1 MVTLKNKTK
10 PKYQVIDECEICYN
24 TELTTVL
31 NLGKQPLCD
40 DLQNSEDESISIL
53 HPQEILFCSNCL
65 TAHQKFQIPKEILFK
80 SSYHYRA
87 ALTKDVTD
95 GMKDFVDELI
105 SIYPLKT
112 PGNVLDIGCNDGSL
126 LNIFRSK
133 NFFTVGV
140 DPTDAILDQNNR
152 IDHPVKAYF
161 DKTTSLYLKEKYQS
175 FDFITFTN
183 VFAHIENLD
192 ELCEN
197 LNRLV
202 TSETVIAIENHYL
215 GSIVDKKQFDT
226 FYHEH
231 PRTYSAKSFEYI
243 AKKLDMRIKHISMP
257 SRYGGNIRVF
267 LSKNEQIPDSKI
279 SLDESL
285 LEGKLKSLQLF
296 YEDWKDKTREKIR
309 ELCADDTIAGK
320 SLPGRAI
327 MLINSLELS
336 EREMPYI
343 FEKPGSPKIGKR
355 IPNSKILIKSDD
367 ELIRHDIK
375 NIIIWA
381 WHLET
386 EISEYLN
393 ELGYT
398 GNIWT
403 ILPNFRIVN

>member
-1 MVTLKNKTK
+1 MVALKNKAK
-10 PKYQVIDECEICYN
+10 PTYQIINQCEICHN
-24 TELTTVL
+24 TKLETVL
-31 NLGKQPLCD
+31 NLGEQPLCD
-40 DLQNSEDESISIL
+40 DLRDIEDGSISIL
-53 HPQEILFCSNCL
+53 HPQEILFCSTCL
-65 TAHQKFQIPKEILFK
+65 TAHQKFQIPKEILFT
-80 SSYHYRA
+80 STYHYRA
-87 ALTKDVTD
+87 ALTKDVTE
-95 GMKDFVDELI
+95 GMKDFVEELI
-105 SIYPLKT
+105 SINPSKN
-112 PGNVLDIGCNDGSL
+112 PGKVLDIGCNDGSL

-140 DPTDAILDQNNR
+140 DPTDAILDQNDS
-152 IDHPVKAYF
+152 IDHPIKAYF
-161 DKTTSLYLKEKYQS
+161 DKTTSLYLKEKYQY
-175 FDFITFTN
+175 FDYITFTN

-202 TSETVIAIENHYL
+202 TKETVIAIENHYL

-243 AKKLDMRIKHISMP
+243 AKKLDMSIKHISMP

-285 LEGKLKSLQLF
+285 LENKLKSLQLF
-296 YEDWKDKTREKIR
+296 YEEWKKQTREKIL
-309 ELCADDTIAGK
+309 ELSAEGTIAGK

-327 MLINSLELS
+327 MLINSLNLS
-336 EREMPYI
+336 EMEMAYI

-355 IPNSKILIKSDD
+355 IPNSKIVIKSDD
-367 ELIRHDIK
+367 ELVNHDVK

-381 WHLET
+381 WHLES
-386 EISEYLN
+386 EISEYLDN
-393 ELGYT
+393 LGYK

-403 ILPNFRIVN
+403 ILPKFKSIN